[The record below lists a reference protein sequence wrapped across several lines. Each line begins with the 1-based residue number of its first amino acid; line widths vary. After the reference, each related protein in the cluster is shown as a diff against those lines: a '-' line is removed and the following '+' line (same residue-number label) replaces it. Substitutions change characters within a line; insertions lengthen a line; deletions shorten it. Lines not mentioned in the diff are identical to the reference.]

1 MSFQKPWKGDA
12 PPALPNLMW
21 DVYLGLIPCRRVGLD
36 AQASTSSD
44 LRDGCVIGMLAWK
57 TQVPGIFASY
67 LARFAP
73 CPPMAPANLAR
84 DLAWWKKKG
93 NRVLRSH
100 LRWWHHTPQCHLVL
114 PLPPLPLFTL
124 PVLCLSQASQ
134 SGVQLHSR
142 NKFVVWGRREWE
154 GWGERGTKKNKKG
167 KKEKK
172 VIYCEALAENHFLNH
187 CTILIRRPYCIQSR
201 EDLRGERGGR
211 SPWSS
216 PEDCKSRLCWGRQDV
231 SGFSACPNLICTRIT
246 WPLLM
251 YTVTRNDYFA
261 ISKSKALALVMAASD
276 RGGAPGGENKARR
289 LR

>member
-1 MSFQKPWKGDA
+1 MGPRSRKVHQGTLITTLTSHSSVRQEHAEIGAVISTSHNQSPLPAGRRLKVSFQKPWKGDA

-57 TQVPGIFASY
+57 TQVPRIFASY

-154 GWGERGTKKNKKG
+154 GWGERGTKKK
-167 KKEKK
+167 
-172 VIYCEALAENHFLNH
+172 
-187 CTILIRRPYCIQSR
+187 
-201 EDLRGERGGR
+201 
-211 SPWSS
+211 
-216 PEDCKSRLCWGRQDV
+216 
-231 SGFSACPNLICTRIT
+231 
-246 WPLLM
+246 
-251 YTVTRNDYFA
+251 
-261 ISKSKALALVMAASD
+261 
-276 RGGAPGGENKARR
+276 
-289 LR
+289 